1 MRIIFDNIIYSLQK
15 SGGGS
20 VYWTELIKRFNDNG
34 KIESVFYDQKEPN
47 ENIFR
52 KGISLKN
59 IQNENFLWLKIRR
72 YLNFTVPIKE
82 KVFFIPVIFVFPV
95 LQKQ

>member
-52 KGISLKN
+52 KGISLK
-59 IQNENFLWLKIRR
+59 IFRMRI
-72 YLNFTVPIKE
+72 
-82 KVFFIPVIFVFPV
+82 FFGLRFVDI
-95 LQKQ
+95 